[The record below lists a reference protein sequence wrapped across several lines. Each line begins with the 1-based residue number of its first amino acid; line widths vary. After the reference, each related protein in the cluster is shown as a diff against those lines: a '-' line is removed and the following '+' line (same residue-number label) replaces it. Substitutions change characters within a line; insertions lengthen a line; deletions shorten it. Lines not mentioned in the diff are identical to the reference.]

1 MTRPSVSGCGLFVGA
16 LGALSALLLTP
27 QARAGFSAEDLAGF
41 EVTHLRGVATV
52 VLTDEKVIEVIDPE
66 GHKEIITVGIDME
79 PLGVKPG
86 DRVDV
91 SVLDGLV
98 VDLERSTQS
107 ELSFNREDIIMPS
120 DMGPLKKGMRV
131 ALASG
136 TARVIKLSESDRS
149 LSLMGPLGGIHN
161 LDVIAEPSR
170 DDLFPN
176 LKAGDLVDF
185 RLIQPVALTIEK
197 LTASTAGSQSV
208 VEQPLLASIVN
219 DAATLKSE
227 LLRSFEISKLKG
239 VITRF
244 MPEKQVME
252 LRSPYGHTML
262 ITMGGGLNTAG
273 LQAGDAVVV
282 DVLDGLVVDLR
293 KSSINKLSFE
303 REDVILSEDFGDI
316 RRGARVA
323 MATGTAE
330 VVKVSEKDHELSLRG
345 PFGGVHNL
353 DVRDAIDGDPLDR
366 LKVGDFVEF
375 RAIKPIAIAVQK
387 SN

>member
-1 MTRPSVSGCGLFVGA
+1 VVAETSG
-16 LGALSALLLTP
+16 
-27 QARAGFSAEDLAGF
+27 
-41 EVTHLRGVATV
+41 
-52 VLTDEKVIEVIDPE
+52 
-66 GHKEIITVGIDME
+66 
-79 PLGVKPG
+79 
-86 DRVDV
+86 
-91 SVLDGLV
+91 
-98 VDLERSTQS
+98 
-107 ELSFNREDIIMPS
+107 
-120 DMGPLKKGMRV
+120 
-131 ALASG
+131 
-136 TARVIKLSESDRS
+136 
-149 LSLMGPLGGIHN
+149 
-161 LDVIAEPSR
+161 

-185 RLIQPVALTIEK
+185 RLIQPVALAIET
-197 LTASTAGSQSV
+197 LTASAGGRQSV
-208 VEQPLLASIVN
+208 VEQPLMASIVN

-227 LLRSFEISKLKG
+227 LLRSFEISKLNG

-262 ITMGGGLNTAG
+262 ITMGGGLNTTG

-303 REDVILSEDFGDI
+303 REDVILSEDFGDV
-316 RRGARVA
+316 RKGARVA

-330 VVKVSEKDHELSLRG
+330 VVKVSEKDQALSLRG

-375 RAIKPIAIAVQK
+375 RAIKPIAIAIQK